1 MVCRGT
7 IESGAVVLPA
17 GVTLPEGAEVLVT
30 PHGQGDEPA
39 AGPAIRE
46 KPADHDR
53 RAATLPPDLAPITP
67 AGHLR
72 M

>member
-17 GVTLPEGAEVLVT
+17 GVTLPEGAEVLVA
-30 PHGQGDEPA
+30 PRDQGDESA
-39 AGPAIRE
+39 AGHAIRE

-53 RAATLPPDLAPITP
+53 RAATWPHYPGRSLTHV
-67 AGHLR
+67 G
-72 M
+72 